1 MYSGDVFVTF
11 VLLNICKY
19 HHIDGMT
26 LGLTLFLT
34 FSNMPCC
41 IIIISQGTL
50 FIAILLTQDAAY
62 ICFRIC
68 LKFQILFGCRGAVVD
83 D

>member
-11 VLLNICKY
+11 VLLNMCKY
-19 HHIDGMT
+19 HHSDGIT
-26 LGLTLFLT
+26 LTLFLT

-50 FIAILLTQDAAY
+50 FIAILITQDAAY
-62 ICFRIC
+62 ICFRI
-68 LKFQILFGCRGAVVD
+68 LLDSKYYLDAEVLS
-83 D
+83 

>member
-11 VLLNICKY
+11 VLLNMCKY
-19 HHIDGMT
+19 HHIDGMA
-26 LGLTLFLT
+26 LVLTLFLT

-41 IIIISQGTL
+41 IIIISQETL

-62 ICFRIC
+62 ICFCSLR
-68 LKFQILFGCRGAVVD
+68 FQQVFGCRGAVVD
-83 D
+83 K